1 MKNKTMN
8 LIYAVWA
15 ILLGAGGGIWLY
27 ILMGKYYNSATND
40 FGASYAALTPF
51 KLFLA
56 LSVVLSAVIAVLI
69 RKKTKNQI
77 KTPNT
82 VFFIAAVLFAVSG
95 IASAVMILTKK
106 PGASGIFAALTWLCI
121 LTELAVTVYFII
133 QSMRKGEKSD
143 LLCLSLPLWSI
154 FSVASSYFNPDFTYT
169 NFLRTVQSLALAAMI
184 LFFLAYIRE
193 ILGKKFYMLKV
204 LSSAAALILGTS
216 YISARLIYVLT
227 HGGFLLSDALEISL
241 IGALIF
247 IAASVICE
255 KKPDHDDADSEA
267 EVQNQTEEE

>member
-40 FGASYAALTPF
+40 FGASDAALTPF

-56 LSVVLSAVIAVLI
+56 LSVILSAVIAVLI

-82 VFFIAAVLFAVSG
+82 VFFIAAALFAASG
-95 IASAVMILTKK
+95 ITSAVMILTKK

-121 LTELAVTVYFII
+121 FAEFAVAVHFYLKSTKKAKKPICSACRCRFGRYF
-133 QSMRKGEKSD
+133 QSR
-143 LLCLSLPLWSI
+143 
-154 FSVASSYFNPDFTYT
+154 
-169 NFLRTVQSLALAAMI
+169 LRTL
-184 LFFLAYIRE
+184 
-193 ILGKKFYMLKV
+193 
-204 LSSAAALILGTS
+204 TP
-216 YISARLIYVLT
+216 ISHIQISFVRCSRSHLRL
-227 HGGFLLSDALEISL
+227 
-241 IGALIF
+241 
-247 IAASVICE
+247 
-255 KKPDHDDADSEA
+255 
-267 EVQNQTEEE
+267 